1 MLGIA
6 DLHTPE
12 AVAAAESAISNGQP
26 LVSLDSDSSETE
38 TEVSDDDDDNNE
50 AHSDNADDDENDKA
64 CSSLKHKASK
74 FGKDDSSGQAVEKN
88 GSKKRPKI
96 VEMA

>member
-1 MLGIA
+1 MKKRFLTCLMVLPMVLMALMTLTACG
-6 DLHTPE
+6 
-12 AVAAAESAISNGQP
+12 G
-26 LVSLDSDSSETE
+26 
-38 TEVSDDDDDNNE
+38 DDDDNNE
-50 AHSDNADDDENDKA
+50 AHSDNADDDENGKEF
-64 CSSLKHKASK
+64 SSLKHKASK